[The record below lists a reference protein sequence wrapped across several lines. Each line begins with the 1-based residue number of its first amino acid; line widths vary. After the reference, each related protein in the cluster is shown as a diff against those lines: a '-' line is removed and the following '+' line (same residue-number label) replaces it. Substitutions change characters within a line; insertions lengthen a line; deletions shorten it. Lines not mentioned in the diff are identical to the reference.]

1 MEKIKKI
8 NLKLI
13 QENEKLRKRNR
24 ELEEKVEIPAELKIL
39 ILQMQKYAK

>member
-24 ELEEKVEIPAELKIL
+24 ELEEKVKIPTELKHL